1 MSEKVEISG
10 DIETPL
16 IEQTKS
22 QPMASWSNIS
32 VPGNVGQLLQQQVKK
47 TTILKKTAIFW
58 SSSGSQN
65 DDVIETGGKIGS

>member
-32 VPGNVGQLLQQQVKK
+32 VPGNVGQLLQQQVKNVHFE
-47 TTILKKTAIFW
+47 KTAIFW

>member
-47 TTILKKTAIFW
+47 RPF
-58 SSSGSQN
+58 
-65 DDVIETGGKIGS
+65 

>member
-32 VPGNVGQLLQQQVKK
+32 VPGNVGTLLQQQVIIAF
-47 TTILKKTAIFW
+47 TRIFL
-58 SSSGSQN
+58 
-65 DDVIETGGKIGS
+65 KIGWTFL

>member
-22 QPMASWSNIS
+22 NPMASWSNIS
-32 VPGNVGQLLQQQVKK
+32 VPGNVGTILQQQVNNP
-47 TTILKKTAIFW
+47 W
-58 SSSGSQN
+58 
-65 DDVIETGGKIGS
+65 

>member
-32 VPGNVGQLLQQQVKK
+32 VPGNVGTLLQQQVKQPFIPRF
-47 TTILKKTAIFW
+47 TRIQTRLDIL
-58 SSSGSQN
+58 
-65 DDVIETGGKIGS
+65 